1 MKKEKNKPRLSGPL
15 FNNRFWKS
23 IFRHGYPDNDLNRA
37 EAMYNNMFLHIQPV
51 KVHKNTIRAGYTFGL
66 GLISLYLF
74 IILTITGIVLMF
86 YYIPSLERAYNDMK
100 DLEFAVSFG
109 IILRNL
115 HRWGAHAMVAFVFIH
130 MCRVFY
136 TGGYKPPR
144 EFNWAIGLV
153 LLILTLFLSLTGYL
167 LPWDQ
172 LAFWAIT
179 IVANL
184 IGTSP
189 PEEILGTNLKQIV
202 LGGTIVGQNALIRF
216 YVMHVVVLPLIAAIL
231 IALHFW
237 RIRKDGGLSKPKED

>member
-1 MKKEKNKPRLSGPL
+1 MKKKSAISELL

-23 IFRHGYPDNDLNRA
+23 IFRHGYPDNDLSRS
-37 EAMYNNMFLHIQPV
+37 EAMTSNLFLHIQSV
-51 KVHKNTIRAGYTFGL
+51 KVHTNTIRPGYTLGL
-66 GLISLYLF
+66 GLIAFYLF
-74 IILTITGIVLMF
+74 IILTITGVLLMF
-86 YYIPSLERAYNDMK
+86 YYIPSIERAYNDMK
-100 DLEFAVSFG
+100 DLEFAVSYG

-115 HRWGAHAMVAFVFIH
+115 HRWGAHGMVAFVFLH

-136 TGGYKPPR
+136 TGGYKQPR
-144 EFNWAIGLV
+144 EFNWGIGVV
-153 LLILTLFLSLTGYL
+153 LLIVTLFLSLTGYL

-189 PEEILGTNLKQIV
+189 PEAIVGANMRRIV

-216 YVMHVVVLPLIAAIL
+216 YVMHVIVLPLVAAAL
-231 IALHFW
+231 IGVHFW
-237 RIRKDGGLSKPKED
+237 RIRKDGGISRPAGE

>member
-1 MKKEKNKPRLSGPL
+1 MAKNRLSELL

-23 IFRHGYPDNDLNRA
+23 VFRHGYPDNDLTRS
-37 EAMYNNMFLHIQPV
+37 EAITSNLFLHIQSV
-51 KVHKNTIRAGYTFGL
+51 KVHLNSIRPGYTLGL
-66 GLISLYLF
+66 GLISFYLF
-74 IILTITGIVLMF
+74 IILTATGIILMF
-86 YYIPSLERAYNDMK
+86 YYIPSIERAYNDMK

-115 HRWGAHAMVAFVFIH
+115 HRWCAHGMVAFVFLH

-136 TGGYKPPR
+136 TGGYKAPR
-144 EFNWAIGLV
+144 EFNWALGV
-153 LLILTLFLSLTGYL
+153 ILFIITLFLSLTGYL

-189 PEEILGTNLKQIV
+189 PPEILGANLRRLV

-216 YVMHVVVLPLIAAIL
+216 YVMHVVVLPLLAAVL
-231 IALHFW
+231 VGVHFW
-237 RIRKDGGLSKPKED
+237 RIRKDGGLSKPTED

>member
-1 MKKEKNKPRLSGPL
+1 MAKNKLSDLL

-23 IFRHGYPDNDLNRA
+23 VFRHGYPDNDLDRS
-37 EAMYNNMFLHIQPV
+37 EAVTSNLFLHIQSV
-51 KVHKNTIRAGYTFGL
+51 KVHLNSIRPGYTLGL
-66 GLISLYLF
+66 GLIAFYLF
-74 IILTITGIVLMF
+74 IILTATGIILMF
-86 YYIPSLERAYNDMK
+86 YYIPSIERAYNDMK

-115 HRWGAHAMVAFVFIH
+115 HRWCAHGMVAFVFLH

-136 TGGYKPPR
+136 TGGYKAPR
-144 EFNWAIGLV
+144 EFNWGLGV
-153 LLILTLFLSLTGYL
+153 ILFIITLFLSLTGYL

-189 PEEILGTNLKQIV
+189 PSEILGANLRKIV
-202 LGGTIVGQNALIRF
+202 IGGTIVGQNALLRF
-216 YVMHVVVLPLIAAIL
+216 YVMHMVVLPLLAAVL
-231 IALHFW
+231 VGVHFW
-237 RIRKDGGLSKPKED
+237 RIRKDGGLSKPTED

>member
-1 MKKEKNKPRLSGPL
+1 MAKNRLSELL

-23 IFRHGYPDNDLNRA
+23 IFRHGYPDNDLNRS
-37 EAMYNNMFLHIQPV
+37 EAVTSNLFLHIQSV
-51 KVHKNTIRAGYTFGL
+51 KVHLNSLRPGYTLGL
-66 GLISLYLF
+66 GLIAFYLF
-74 IILTITGIVLMF
+74 IILTATGIILMF
-86 YYIPSLERAYNDMK
+86 YYIPSIERAYNDMK

-115 HRWGAHAMVAFVFIH
+115 HRWCAHGMVAFVFLH

-136 TGGYKPPR
+136 TGAYKSPR
-144 EFNWAIGLV
+144 EFNWALGV
-153 LLILTLFLSLTGYL
+153 ILFIITLFLSLTGYL

-189 PEEILGTNLKQIV
+189 PAEILGANLRRLV

-216 YVMHVVVLPLIAAIL
+216 YVMHVVVLPLLAAVL
-231 IALHFW
+231 VGVHFW
-237 RIRKDGGLSKPKED
+237 RIRKDGGLSKPIED